1 MQRLSEV
8 GERLT
13 ADLADLQAAIPVLVR
28 SIWGAQSEAVV
39 GALRQRQAAA
49 RRLIA
54 QWEEAE
60 HRLVAVA
67 NSLATL
73 QNGQV
78 GACRGEARGHAWLCV
93 CACVCVQR
101 GMLGL
106 WGTWARTTGW
116 PRFEMGR
123 V

>member
-1 MQRLSEV
+1 MPDV
-8 GERLT
+8 H
-13 ADLADLQAAIPVLVR
+13 APLQARIPLLVR

-39 GALRQRQAAA
+39 GALRQHRQAAA

-78 GACRGEARGHAWLCV
+78 RLGRGV
-93 CACVCVQR
+93 
-101 GMLGL
+101 
-106 WGTWARTTGW
+106 
-116 PRFEMGR
+116 
-123 V
+123 

>member
-1 MQRLSEV
+1 MR
-8 GERLT
+8 
-13 ADLADLQAAIPVLVR
+13 A
-28 SIWGAQSEAVV
+28 IWGAQSEAVV
-39 GALRQRQAAA
+39 GSLRQHRQAAA

-78 GACRGEARGHAWLCV
+78 RLGRWSLLHVDGSCGS
-93 CACVCVQR
+93 
-101 GMLGL
+101 MLSAA
-106 WGTWARTTGW
+106 TSR
-116 PRFEMGR
+116 
-123 V
+123 